1 MIRDFPQTV
10 FRAAITAVTA
20 LMGFYLGC
28 LTYRLVTQL
37 VYYLAVM
44 TLIIFHIFGVDSPV
58 LQAVVYVANR
68 VRESQP
74 AMYAAGAV
82 AFGLVAWLA
91 PRALRFEGSRV
102 PRVLVVA
109 GIPLAFAA
117 GLAADHYYNV
127 TPLSDIAFGP
137 AAYNAR
143 NRPVERRWTVEA
155 IAQGT
160 GGVSG
165 TFAETEG
172 LLEYRPSMKRFV
184 LRSTTENGVSINVYF
199 FKGRR
204 TPFSDVSADGK
215 PRYYDAV
222 QPFIGQKVRVL
233 GTCWTGQIDV
243 DIADVQPAAQPA
255 IAG

>member
-1 MIRDFPQTV
+1 MSRNLPQTLV
-10 FRAAITAVTA
+10 RAAVTAVTA
-20 LMGFYLGC
+20 LMAFYLGG

-37 VYYLAVM
+37 AYYLAVM
-44 TLIIFHIFGVDSPV
+44 TLIIFHIFGIDSSM
-58 LQAVVYVANR
+58 LQAIVHVAGR

-102 PRVLVVA
+102 PRVLVTA
-109 GIPLAFAA
+109 GIPLVFAA
-117 GLAADHYYNV
+117 GLVADYYYNV
-127 TPLSDIAFGP
+127 TPLSDLAFGA

-143 NRPVERRWTVEA
+143 NRPIERRWTVEA

-172 LLEYRPSMKRFV
+172 LLEYRPSMRRFV
-184 LRSTTENGVSINVYF
+184 LRSLTENGLSINVYF

-204 TPFSDVSADGK
+204 SPFSDVSADGK

-222 QPFIGQKVRVL
+222 QPYIGQKVKLL

-243 DIADVQPAAQPA
+243 DIADVQRAAQPA
-255 IAG
+255 VGG